1 MNRRHIRPGQVLLA
15 QMDVVGAER
24 QRLLPVVVDDQLAAV
39 PGAHLHARA
48 DLAAHPLGRRI
59 LEAQLDRLHAERH
72 QALEPGEIGHD
83 RVEDIE
89 AAGLAR
95 HHGRSR
101 SKNGVPAT
109 GVDGAAMSRTSIRPA
124 S

>member
-1 MNRRHIRPGQVLLA
+1 
-15 QMDVVGAER
+15 
-24 QRLLPVVVDDQLAAV
+24 DQLAVVA
-39 PGAHLHARA
+39 GAHLQACG
-48 DLAAHPLGRRI
+48 DLATHPLGRRI
-59 LEAQLDRLHAERH
+59 LEAQLDRLYAERH

-83 RVEDIE
+83 RIEDVE
-89 AAGLAR
+89 AVGPAR

-124 S
+124 SKAVRPASIAVAKARAMRTGSAA